1 MRNYTAIVWLMS
13 VALFAATYTLFAP
26 SRMERAEE
34 ALYHG
39 DLAGA
44 ERGFRAHLS
53 SDQTSVGALYGLGWV
68 YHLEGDDSQAREY
81 FMSCVR
87 VAPEDYRGPKGLGSV
102 AMGVGNIA
110 LASSYFERAL
120 ELSPGEP
127 SVINSLALTLSAQER
142 FQESVELLRPLVASW
157 PERGEFGLNLADSL
171 SRLGEFDE
179 ALDVIESSL
188 SVDISEARFRA
199 LLFELRAR
207 IILAMTAGRIE
218 PGVCGEASEGLLE
231 YLRVADSEL
240 DNAENLSPLPDIN
253 AVRLMVHRRRSA
265 LQAHCSE

>member
-1 MRNYTAIVWLMS
+1 MKNYTLTVWL
-13 VALFAATYTLFAP
+13 VATALFAATYSVVAP
-26 SRMERAEE
+26 SSLERAEE
-34 ALYHG
+34 SLYHG

-53 SDQTSVGALYGLGWV
+53 SDQASVEALYGLGWV
-68 YHLEGDDSQAREY
+68 YHLEGDDSRAREY

-102 AMGVGNIA
+102 AMGAGNIA
-110 LASSYFERAL
+110 LARSYFERSL

-142 FQESVELLRPLVASW
+142 FEESVELLRPLVASW

-179 ALDVIESSL
+179 ALDLIESSL
-188 SVDISEARFRA
+188 EGEISEARFRA
-199 LLFELRAR
+199 LFFELRAR

-218 PGVCGEASEGLLE
+218 PGVCGEISEGLLE

-240 DNAENLSPLPDIN
+240 DRAERLSPLPDIN
-253 AVRLMVHRRRSA
+253 AVRLMVHRRRTA